1 MDLHRASA
9 HPDWTSTAPTA
20 RNMWQRLAARTSGV
34 VTPGNVI
41 TLAGLVFVSLGVVVF
56 GQHRLTGLMLI
67 GAGRA
72 ADVADGMIAAATG
85 TKSRLGEALDASA
98 DKLSL
103 FAVLAVLIVQRV
115 LIVWFVAP
123 LGLQALVMV
132 ALSLIA
138 HARRR
143 TLHPVRAGKIT
154 TTLAWIGLFAV
165 GISALLV
172 PRSTAHHLLAVTG
185 YAVLLVAFVP
195 GLSAL
200 RQSISVVTLPK
211 PLGDH

>member
-1 MDLHRASA
+1 
-9 HPDWTSTAPTA
+9 
-20 RNMWQRLAARTSGV
+20 MWQRLAARTSGV

-41 TLAGLVFVSLGVVVF
+41 TLLGLTLVGLGLIVFE
-56 GQHRLTGLMLI
+56 QHRLAGLLLI
-67 GAGRA
+67 GVGRV
-72 ADVADGMIAAATG
+72 ADVADGMIAEATG

-103 FAVLAVLIVQRV
+103 FAVLVVLIAQHV

-143 TLHPVRAGKIT
+143 TLHPVREGKIT

-165 GISALLV
+165 GVSALIRYSAPHNLFAV
-172 PRSTAHHLLAVTG
+172 FGYAILLAACIPGVRALQQSIAVVTAHTAT
-185 YAVLLVAFVP
+185 
-195 GLSAL
+195 
-200 RQSISVVTLPK
+200 
-211 PLGDH
+211 